1 MNREQREG
9 IGMRPGE
16 FYMYAGLVGAVCWE
30 RVALNHMHRAGHGQG
45 RAWAVLALEACA
57 HVRANYQMLADYA
70 Y

>member
-1 MNREQREG
+1 MDRTQREG
-9 IGMRPGE
+9 VGMQPSE
-16 FYMYAGLVGAVCWE
+16 FYRYAGLVGAVCWE

-45 RAWAVLALEACA
+45 REWAVLALEACA